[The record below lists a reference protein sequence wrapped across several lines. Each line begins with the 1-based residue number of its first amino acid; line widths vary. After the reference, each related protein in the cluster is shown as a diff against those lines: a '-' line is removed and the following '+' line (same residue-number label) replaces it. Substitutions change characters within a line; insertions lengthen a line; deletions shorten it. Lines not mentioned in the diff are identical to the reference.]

1 MVTVKTLYW
10 YKLNIFK
17 SFLIRFKSSQHC
29 ERMDFSQLNRLLANS
44 TYREL
49 GLRAKEYL
57 RYLNT
62 DGEEKHLAETTMYN
76 CMVSLLKDLGMEQ
89 QQAEEYCDNVD
100 NLTELAQYIS
110 SILE

>member
-1 MVTVKTLYW
+1 
-10 YKLNIFK
+10 
-17 SFLIRFKSSQHC
+17 
-29 ERMDFSQLNRLLANS
+29 MDFTQLNRLLANS

-57 RYLNT
+57 QYQNA
-62 DGEEKHLAETTMYN
+62 DGEEKYLAEITMYN

-89 QQAEEYCDNVD
+89 WQAEKYCDNAD

-110 SILE
+110 SILG

>member
-1 MVTVKTLYW
+1 M
-10 YKLNIFK
+10 
-17 SFLIRFKSSQHC
+17 IRFKGSQY
-29 ERMDFSQLNRLLANS
+29 RKGMDFSQLNRLLAHS
-44 TYREL
+44 TYHEL

-57 RYLNT
+57 RYLNAS
-62 DGEEKHLAETTMYN
+62 GEEKHLAETTMCN

-110 SILE
+110 SILG

>member
-1 MVTVKTLYW
+1 
-10 YKLNIFK
+10 
-17 SFLIRFKSSQHC
+17 
-29 ERMDFSQLNRLLANS
+29 MDFSQLNRLIANS

-57 RYLNT
+57 RYLNAG
-62 DGEEKHLAETTMYN
+62 GEEQDLAEITMYK

-89 QQAEEYCDNVD
+89 QQAEKYCDNAD

-110 SILE
+110 SIFIDYKFGKIISVSNTMFTTLSVR